1 MHSIEYSSDFDTRPF
16 LQDGALSPTYVSK
29 GENAENPSPYDLAA
43 MQAVLAGG
51 EMETNG
57 SPQLQVEVE
66 EMEVDVQ
73 EDPLQSEVMD
83 MLVEDP
89 GELVRCLPGV

>member
-1 MHSIEYSSDFDTRPF
+1 
-16 LQDGALSPTYVSK
+16 
-29 GENAENPSPYDLAA
+29 
-43 MQAVLAGG
+43 MQAVLVGG

-57 SPQLQVEVE
+57 SSQLEVEVE

-73 EDPLQSEVMD
+73 EDPTLKGVQVEIMD

-89 GELVRCLPGV
+89 GELCRSPQSLLARTHVYLSCHSDVVRTGRSSRATRVQ